1 MEALFQFNLNLSKE
15 TSGDANFAKCA
26 DDTDNILKFEVKNVL
41 KMLKKTS
48 LGLYIPYEM
57 FLRKDVIFKSIFK

>member
-1 MEALFQFNLNLSKE
+1 MEALFQLNLNLSKE
-15 TSGDANFAKCA
+15 TSGDTNFAKCA
-26 DDTDNILKFEVKNVL
+26 DDTDNILKFGVKNVL